1 MVHFPKLNGSLL
13 EGKFGCKR
21 EYCKFR
27 KTKKSG
33 RKNKT
38 RKTLWPKT
46 GNKMEKIAETE
57 KKEGKREIK
66 RQFAPFLRHNEYKI
80 VFTITTP
87 RRLNVFPI
95 ENYIRRIR

>member
-1 MVHFPKLNGSLL
+1 ML
-13 EGKFGCKR
+13 EFTI
-21 EYCKFR
+21 FVQ
-27 KTKKSG
+27 TTSF
-33 RKNKT
+33 T
-38 RKTLWPKT
+38 F
-46 GNKMEKIAETE
+46 
-57 KKEGKREIK
+57 